1 MSNVTL
7 EQLEQATDE
16 IMAIFDV
23 DQPPVPIELMIERPR
38 EGLWTRAD
46 LADLTS
52 SFLVISDRYS
62 PRMSVARLLAR
73 HIARSEW
80 GVERGFEN
88 IYYSKELTN
97 QFARTLLMPRGMM
110 AEATESGQSSSALVN
125 RFEVPTK
132 DFHIRLEELGINID

>member
-1 MSNVTL
+1 MSDVTL
-7 EQLEQATDE
+7 EQLEEATDE
-16 IMAIFDV
+16 IIVVFDV

-38 EGLWTRAD
+38 EGLWSRAD

-73 HIARSEW
+73 HIARSDW
-80 GVERGFEN
+80 GVERGLETVYF
-88 IYYSKELTN
+88 SKELTN
-97 QFARTLLMPRGMM
+97 QFARALLMPRVMTR
-110 AEATESGQSSSALVN
+110 EAAESGQSATALIN

-132 DFHIRLEELGINID
+132 DFHLRLEELGIEME